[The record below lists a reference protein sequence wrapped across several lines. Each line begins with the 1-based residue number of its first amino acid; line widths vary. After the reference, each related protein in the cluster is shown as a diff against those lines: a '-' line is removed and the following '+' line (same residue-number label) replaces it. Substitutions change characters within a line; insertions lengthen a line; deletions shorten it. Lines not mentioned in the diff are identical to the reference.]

1 MSPKLQRNG
10 SLIIVIKVQGSKSS
24 LKHAMNKEKERWNN
38 WDEQARRPYTK
49 GQRRESRIGEGKEK
63 KKKEKNYILVKGF
76 SKN

>member
-10 SLIIVIKVQGSKSS
+10 SVIIVIKVQGSKSS
-24 LKHAMNKEKERWNN
+24 LKHAMNKGKKRWNN
-38 WDEQARRPYTK
+38 WDEQARRLYTK
-49 GQRRESRIGEGKEK
+49 GLRRESGIGEERE